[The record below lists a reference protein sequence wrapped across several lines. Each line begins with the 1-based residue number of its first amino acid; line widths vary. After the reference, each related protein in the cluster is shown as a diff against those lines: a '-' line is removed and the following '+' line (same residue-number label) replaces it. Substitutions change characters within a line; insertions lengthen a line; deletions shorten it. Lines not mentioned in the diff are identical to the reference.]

1 MAILDDLG
9 NLIGKAAA
17 LSLPGVVAAVA
28 LAVWLWPPLPE
39 DSIEVAGICRNEACP
54 VEWPPSNRAARR
66 IELLNPAPTITIPLN
81 SPSEE
86 VGNIVAEA
94 GRPACWTYQI
104 ILPKQ
109 TGVFNYETPVGIQS
123 ELDDQVQVYQQCQEL
138 EKAKQGKED
147 ALIANITDR
156 IKLLTTD
163 LAKIDES
170 FQGYAASENPLEERF
185 NYKLEQRKEQIQRW
199 QALAI
204 KIQLIKQER
213 LHRIED
219 LTRQQAILTARLADP
234 GRLRPRQRFDEFIGA
249 LGSHVT
255 GFITLA
261 LGWSLVLTPVNQA
274 VLSLFYAAAYR
285 DRWDDVRDDRGPS
298 LMTLTRIAEQVSSG
312 NQ

>member
-9 NLIGKAAA
+9 TLIGKAAS

-39 DSIEVAGICRNEACP
+39 DSIEVSGICGNVACP
-54 VEWPPSNRAARR
+54 IDWPPSNEPARSV
-66 IELLNPAPTITIPLN
+66 ELPNPPSPISIPSD
-81 SPSEE
+81 SPSELE
-86 VGNIVAEA
+86 AGTIVAEA
-94 GRPACWTYQI
+94 GRPACWTQQI
-104 ILPKQ
+104 KLPRQ
-109 TGVFNYETPVGIQS
+109 TGVFNYKTPISIQTL
-123 ELDDQVQVYQQCQEL
+123 LDDQVQVFQQCQEL
-138 EKAKQGKED
+138 EKARQGKED
-147 ALIANITDR
+147 ALIANIADR
-156 IKLLTTD
+156 VKLLTTD

-170 FQGYAASENPLEERF
+170 FQGYAASGNPLEQRFQDKLQER
-185 NYKLEQRKEQIQRW
+185 KGQIQRW

-213 LHRIED
+213 VRRIDD
-219 LTRQQAILTARLADP
+219 LNRQQTVLTARLSDP

-249 LGSHVT
+249 LGSHIT
-255 GFITLA
+255 GFIALA

-298 LMTLTRIAEQVSSG
+298 LMTLTRIAENVSSG
-312 NQ
+312 N